1 MADTVPPNTAIP
13 VREPVAHPVRT
24 GPENVTVVE
33 ENVYGGG
40 LGGHRARSVSWGAII
55 AGSVI
60 GVGVM
65 ILLSLLGIGIGL
77 AAADPIEPGSN
88 IASVGIGAAIWFIVS
103 QLVALFV
110 GGYAASRLSAN
121 LGKQKA
127 WLHGAT
133 VWGLA
138 TIALVYMAVSGA
150 GAVINTGFSALQAAG
165 STVASAAQ
173 AVIPDDVNLSS
184 LGNLSETAIENLPQ
198 PVRNALDQQNLSSE
212 QIKRRARS
220 AFNAVV
226 SERERAQVQS
236 TVGDV
241 AQDVISSP
249 SDALTDIED
258 GIDRLVGQGGTFSE
272 EDRREFLTEVEQRF
286 GIQPQEAEE
295 FVVNVETQAKE
306 AAAQAEQ
313 ALQDARQQAA
323 EAAQA
328 ATEGVSTA
336 AFWASIASLLG
347 LGAAVFGAAAGRRDE
362 PVEED
367 YDDVRST

>member
-13 VREPVAHPVRT
+13 VREPVATPVRS
-24 GPENVTVVE
+24 GPDRVHIE
-33 ENVYGGG
+33 ENVHLGGV
-40 LGGHRARSVSWGAII
+40 GGHRARSVSWGAII

-65 ILLSLLGIGIGL
+65 ILLSLLGVGIGL

-88 IASVGIGAAIWFIVS
+88 AAAVGIGAAIWFVLS

-138 TIALVYMAVSGA
+138 TIALVYMAVSGV
-150 GAVINTGFSALQAAG
+150 GTVVNTGFSAIQSAG

-173 AVIPDDVNLSS
+173 AVIPDDVNLPS
-184 LGNLSETAIENLPQ
+184 LSNLSDTAVENLPQ
-198 PVRNALDQQNLSSE
+198 PVRNALDQQNLSTE
-212 QIKRRARS
+212 QIKRRARN

-236 TVGDV
+236 TAGDV

-249 SDALTDIED
+249 SDAIADIED
-258 GIDRLVGQGGTFSE
+258 GIDRLVGQGGTFSA
-272 EDRREFLTEVEQRF
+272 EDRQEFLTEVEQRF
-286 GIQPQEAEE
+286 GITPQEAEE
-295 FVVNVETQAKE
+295 FVANVETQAKS
-306 AAAQAEQ
+306 AADQAGQ
-313 ALQDARQQAA
+313 ALEEARTQ
-323 EAAQA
+323 AAQA
-328 ATEGVSTA
+328 AQTAAESVSTA
-336 AFWASIASLLG
+336 AFWASVASLLG
-347 LGAAVFGAAAGRRDE
+347 LGAAVFGAAAGRRND
-362 PVEED
+362 PVEKD
-367 YDDVRST
+367 YDHA